1 MNRTHKSH
9 RLPLPLLITAAAIL
23 LAGLTAPAFAA
34 DHRIGAG
41 VHHWQ
46 TVDDLADQGFE
57 GLDDS
62 GTSGIASYQYMPE
75 GIFSFELDLEYF
87 SDGFGGSTEAAWSP
101 QAYLLVGHGF
111 YAGVGVGN
119 VISDGESSDPFYAAK
134 LGVDFAIIPRVSVD
148 VNANYRF
155 DDWSL
160 IDEADTDTV
169 TFGALLR
176 LRI

>member
-1 MNRTHKSH
+1 MKK
-9 RLPLPLLITAAAIL
+9 IL
-23 LAGLTAPAFAA
+23 LLTLALLPVMSASAFAA
-34 DHRIGAG
+34 DHRIGLG

-46 TVDDLADQGFE
+46 TVDDLADEGFE

-62 GTSGIASYQYMPE
+62 GTSGIVSYQYMPE
-75 GIFSFELDLEYF
+75 GVFSFELDLEYF
-87 SDGFGGSTEAAWSP
+87 ADGFGGSTEPAYSP
-101 QAYLLVGHGF
+101 QAYLLVGHGL

-134 LGVDFAIIPRVSVD
+134 VGFDFAIIPRVSVD

>member
-1 MNRTHKSH
+1 MALAA
-9 RLPLPLLITAAAIL
+9 LPALSAMAAV
-23 LAGLTAPAFAA
+23 PALAA

-41 VHHWQ
+41 IHHWQ
-46 TVDDLADQGFE
+46 TVDDLADEGFE

-62 GTSGIASYQYMPE
+62 GTSGIVSYQYMPE

-87 SDGFGGSTEAAWSP
+87 ADGFGGSTEKAWSP
-101 QAYLLVGHGF
+101 QAYLLIGHGF

-148 VNANYRF
+148 INANYRF
-155 DDWSL
+155 DAWSL
-160 IDEADTDTV
+160 IDEVDTDTV

>member
-1 MNRTHKSH
+1 MKKS
-9 RLPLPLLITAAAIL
+9 LLMALAIL
-23 LAGLTAPAFAA
+23 ISVPAFAA
-34 DHRIGAG
+34 DHRIGFG

-46 TVDDLADQGFE
+46 TVDDLADEGFE

-62 GTSGIASYQYMPE
+62 GTSGIVSYQYMPE
-75 GIFSFELDLEYF
+75 GLFSFELDLEYF
-87 SDGFGGSTEAAWSP
+87 ADGFGGSTESAISP
-101 QAYLLVGHGF
+101 QAYLLIGHGL

-119 VISDGESSDPFYAAK
+119 VVSDGESSDPFYAAK
-134 LGVDFAIIPRVSVD
+134 VGFDFSIIPRVSLD

-160 IDEADTDTV
+160 IDEVETDTV

>member
-1 MNRTHKSH
+1 MKK
-9 RLPLPLLITAAAIL
+9 IL
-23 LAGLTAPAFAA
+23 LMALAALPALSAMAAVPALAA

-41 VHHWQ
+41 IHHWQ
-46 TVDDLADQGFE
+46 TVDDLADEGFE

-62 GTSGIASYQYMPE
+62 GTSGIVSYQYMPE

-87 SDGFGGSTEAAWSP
+87 ADGFGGSTEKAWSP
-101 QAYLLVGHGF
+101 QAYLLIGHGF

-148 VNANYRF
+148 INANYRF
-155 DDWSL
+155 DAWSL
-160 IDEADTDTV
+160 IDEVDTDTV

>member
-1 MNRTHKSH
+1 MKK
-9 RLPLPLLITAAAIL
+9 IL
-23 LAGLTAPAFAA
+23 LLTLALLPAMSASAFAA
-34 DHRIGAG
+34 DHRIGLG

-46 TVDDLADQGFE
+46 TVDDLADEGFE

-62 GTSGIASYQYMPE
+62 GTSGIVSYQFMPE

-87 SDGFGGSTEAAWSP
+87 ADGFGGSTETAYSP
-101 QAYLLVGHGF
+101 QAYLLIGHGL

-119 VISDGESSDPFYAAK
+119 VISDGETSDPFYAAK
-134 LGVDFAIIPRVSVD
+134 VGFDFAIIPRVSVD

-155 DDWSL
+155 DDWQL
-160 IDEADTDTV
+160 IDEADTDTI

>member
-1 MNRTHKSH
+1 MKK
-9 RLPLPLLITAAAIL
+9 IL
-23 LAGLTAPAFAA
+23 LLTLVILPALSASAFAA
-34 DHRIGAG
+34 DHRIGVG

-62 GTSGIASYQYMPE
+62 GTSGILSYQYMPE

-87 SDGFGGSTEAAWSP
+87 ADGFGGSTKSAYSP
-101 QAYLLVGHGF
+101 QAYLLVGHGL

-119 VISDGESSDPFYAAK
+119 VVSDGETSDPFYAAK
-134 LGVDFAIIPRVSVD
+134 VGMDFSIIPRVSID

-155 DDWSL
+155 NDWSL
-160 IDEADTDTV
+160 IDEVDTDTV

>member
-1 MNRTHKSH
+1 MKK
-9 RLPLPLLITAAAIL
+9 IL
-23 LAGLTAPAFAA
+23 LLALAVLPALSAMTAVPALAA
-34 DHRIGAG
+34 DHRIGFG

-46 TVDDLADQGFE
+46 TVDDLADEGFE

-62 GTSGIASYQYMPE
+62 GTSGIVSYQYMPE

-87 SDGFGGSTEAAWSP
+87 ADGFGGSTETAWSP
-101 QAYLLVGHGF
+101 QAYLLIGHGL
-111 YAGVGVGN
+111 YVGVGVGN

-134 LGVDFAIIPRVSVD
+134 LGLDFAIIPRLSVD
-148 VNANYRF
+148 INANYRF
-155 DDWSL
+155 DDWTL

>member
-1 MNRTHKSH
+1 MKKSF
-9 RLPLPLLITAAAIL
+9 LVALAIL
-23 LAGLTAPAFAA
+23 VSVPAFAA
-34 DHRIGAG
+34 DHRIGLG

-46 TVDDLADQGFE
+46 TVDDLADEGFE

-62 GTSGIASYQYMPE
+62 GTSGIVSYQYMPE
-75 GIFSFELDLEYF
+75 GVFSFELDLEYF
-87 SDGFGGSTEAAWSP
+87 ADGFGGSTESAISP
-101 QAYLLVGHGF
+101 QAYLLIGHGL

-119 VISDGESSDPFYAAK
+119 VVSDGESSDPFYAAK
-134 LGVDFAIIPRVSVD
+134 VGFDFSIIPRVSVD

-160 IDEADTDTV
+160 IDEAETDTV